1 MAKGYNGKMLR
12 VDLST
17 RMITVEHPL
26 DSFYRTYGGG
36 SAMGTYYQLKKSRAG
51 AEPFGPDNVLS
62 VFVGPATG
70 APGSG
75 QSRVAIT
82 ARSPLSGAIGDA
94 QAGGFWPAAFERTG
108 FDGIV
113 VTGQADGPVYLWVS
127 DGKAELRDA
136 QHLWGKITGEVEDSL
151 KEELADK
158 NIEVM
163 QIGPA
168 GERLVRYASV
178 INIATGPTVDAAWAP
193 SWDPRK

>member
-70 APGSG
+70 APVS
-75 QSRVAIT
+75 
-82 ARSPLSGAIGDA
+82 GDA